1 MRYDEDER
9 VASCQQEIRRL
20 RQVVRELE
28 GEIALLKKVACKAI
42 ENMEEKHI
50 QHEGICGRFD
60 ISYEE
65 YRHIM
70 ED

>member
-1 MRYDEDER
+1 MYDDER
-9 VASCQQEIRRL
+9 VESCQREIRRL
-20 RQVVRELE
+20 RQVVRKLE
-28 GEIALLKKVACKAI
+28 DEIALLKKVACKAI
-42 ENMEEKHI
+42 EDMEEKHV
-50 QHEGICGRFD
+50 QHEGICGKFD